1 MELISSDDKEEKK
14 EKRKKLNSETKE
26 FYNQLEEKFQGC
38 LPLKT
43 LKKSFSLGELTRLNE
58 MDIDLEEIKKV
69 SKTIDKIVILKSK
82 LIPIA
87 NILEI
92 AKEII
97 DKKGYCL
104 IRDLDNELQKIYII
118 NSRTKMVYFKF
129 LLDIFQNNSF
139 SSEIQYVDR
148 KKIMNKQYKH
158 VLVEITIKRLNR
170 D

>member
-1 MELISSDDKEEKK
+1 M
-14 EKRKKLNSETKE
+14 
-26 FYNQLEEKFQGC
+26 
-38 LPLKT
+38 
-43 LKKSFSLGELTRLNE
+43 
-58 MDIDLEEIKKV
+58 
-69 SKTIDKIVILKSK
+69 
-82 LIPIA
+82 IPIA

>member
-1 MELISSDDKEEKK
+1 
-14 EKRKKLNSETKE
+14 
-26 FYNQLEEKFQGC
+26 
-38 LPLKT
+38 
-43 LKKSFSLGELTRLNE
+43 
-58 MDIDLEEIKKV
+58 
-69 SKTIDKIVILKSK
+69 